1 MIKSPAFRKRA
12 TKLAAFCRISDSEG
26 VLLVPALRRN
36 SKIRRVL
43 QGRASLRRFEQEPRL
58 QGVHRAFAA

>member
-12 TKLAAFCRISDSEG
+12 TQLAAFCRISDSEG
-26 VLLVPALRRN
+26 ALLVPALRRN

-43 QGRASLRRFEQEPRL
+43 RGRASLRRLEQEPRL